1 MDSSIRAVFKHGQL
15 QLLDP
20 IDLQDGET
28 VEITILREQDQPAS
42 GVTMT
47 ARQLLKA
54 SPAVRSAYLRRAAE
68 RASKDYES
76 NSELRGFDAFGDQDF
91 YDETP

>member
-20 IDLQDGET
+20 VDLQDGKT

-42 GVTMT
+42 AGRMT
-47 ARQLLKA
+47 AQQLLKA
-54 SPAVRSAYLRRAAE
+54 TPAIRSAYLRQAAE
-68 RASKDYES
+68 RARKDYE
-76 NSELRGFDAFGDQDF
+76 NNPDLRGFDAFGDRDF
-91 YDETP
+91 FL